1 MNGFWTYC
9 KSAWFN
15 LRYFFPVTLLIY
27 HLKHNLVGLLYW
39 VFFFLIITDSIG
51 RGFGI
56 SFLFLSPE
64 YGGTINLWSFLFIG
78 FSFGGLTMA
87 FHSYSYQRLATY
99 FPFLAMVNKPF
110 VKFCVNN
117 STIPLVFSIVYLVE
131 MWQFQ
136 REQEFASTNELLTY
150 ILGYVLGFALYIGI
164 SLLYFFPI
172 NKNIYDLGK
181 LKDLPS
187 VRKTRWER
195 FSRGRNLKWRA
206 EHQHHLYW
214 YLGRRMKIQQCR
226 STKHYQPVLLQSV
239 FEQNKISTS
248 FFEIATIIAFVLL
261 GLFGGGAAF
270 DVPAAMSIV
279 LLMTILLMVF
289 SAILSWFKFW
299 TYPLLLVVFLLIDA
313 LSVKYGL
320 FGFETHAYGFTYKQ
334 RVAYN
339 VEVLDSLSRD
349 TVKQQADLERYHALL
364 TNWKQHTENEK
375 PLLVIVNTSG
385 GGSRSA
391 AWVFDVLRLCDS
403 ITKGQSTKHIALIT
417 GASGGMVGASYFRS
431 LKLAGKD
438 VNQPQYYEA
447 ISSDLLNRMS
457 FAASTNDLFFRYQ
470 SAMHGVGNYSYDR
483 GMAFENDL
491 NEKTGGILNQSM
503 SYFSVPEQKGLVPVM
518 IFAPA
523 IVNDGRRLLLASQSL
538 SFMQCEESTTG
549 LEKSYEH
556 VDGFSLFGK
565 AQMDRLRL
573 TSVLRMNSTFP
584 YVLPMTTLPTNPKI
598 QVMDAGARDN
608 FGAKTTIQWL
618 QSMEDW
624 IAKETSGVLLVQIRD
639 TKKVILKDRTKSLS
653 FLDKFIEP
661 LMSNISNFPETQDF
675 DQDQL
680 LLAYAKHLP
689 YRFEIATFN
698 LRTEPTDRISLS
710 WHLTQK
716 ERELIRK
723 SMKRPSNQAAL
734 NRLVQLMQRHN

>member
-9 KSAWFN
+9 RNAW
-15 LRYFFPVTLLIY
+15 LKIHYFFPIILLLY
-27 HLKHNLVGLLYW
+27 HVKHNLIGLLYW
-39 VFFFLIITDSIG
+39 IFFFLIITDSIG

-64 YGGTINLWSFLFIG
+64 YGGTINFWSFAFIG

-87 FHSYSYQRLATY
+87 FHSYSYQKLATF

-110 VKFCVNN
+110 VKFCLNN
-117 STIPLVFSIVYLVE
+117 SAIPFVFSLVYLTE

-136 REQEFASTNELLTY
+136 VKQEFATTTELFY
-150 ILGYVLGFALYIGI
+150 YVLGYLAGFGLFIGI
-164 SLLYFFPI
+164 SLLYFFPF
-172 NKNIYDLGK
+172 NKNVFDLGK
-181 LKDLPS
+181 LKDIPS

-214 YLGRRMKIQQCR
+214 YIGRRLRIQQCR
-226 STKHYQPVLLQSV
+226 STKHYQPALLQSV
-239 FEQNKISTS
+239 FEQNKISTTL
-248 FFEIATIIAFVLL
+248 FEIATISAFVLL

-279 LLMTILLMVF
+279 LLLTIVLMIF
-289 SAILSWFKFW
+289 SALVSWFKFW
-299 TYPLLLVVFLLIDA
+299 TYPLLLAVFLLIDSF
-313 LSVKYGL
+313 SVKYDV
-320 FGFETHAYGFTYKQ
+320 FGFETHAYGFSYQ
-334 RVAYN
+334 QSVPYN
-339 VEVLDSLSRD
+339 MRVLDEFSND
-349 TVKQQADLERYHALL
+349 ATKQHEDLEKYHATL
-364 TNWKQHTENEK
+364 TNWKKHTNSNK
-375 PLLVIVNTSG
+375 PLLIIVNTSG

-391 AWVFDVLRLCDS
+391 AWVFDVLRTCDS
-403 ITKGQSTKHIALIT
+403 LTDGQSSKNIAMIT

-431 LKLAGKD
+431 LKLANKD
-438 VNQPQYYEA
+438 VNQKKYYDA
-447 ISSDLLNRMS
+447 ISCDLLNRMS

-470 SAMHGVGNYSYDR
+470 SVLHGVGNYSYDR

-491 NEKTGGILNQSM
+491 NEKTHNVLNQSM
-503 SYFSVPEQKGLVPVM
+503 SYFAIPEQKGKIPVM
-518 IFAPA
+518 IFAPT
-523 IVNDGRRLLLASQSL
+523 IVNDGRRLLLSSQPL
-538 SFMQCEESTTG
+538 SFMQAENEQIG

-556 VDGFSLFGK
+556 VDGMQLFGR
-565 AQMDRLRL
+565 QQIDRLRF

-584 YVLPMTTLPTNPKI
+584 YVLPMTTLPTSPKI

-624 IAKETSGVLLVQIRD
+624 IEKETSGVLLVQIRD
-639 TKKVILKDRTKSLS
+639 TKKVILKERTKSLS

-661 LMSNISNFPETQDF
+661 LMSNISNFPGTQDL

-680 LLAYAKHLP
+680 IQAYAKHVG
-689 YRFEIATFN
+689 YKFEISTFN

-710 WHLTQK
+710 WHLTAR
-716 ERELIRK
+716 ERQLVK
-723 SMKRPSNQAAL
+723 QSLKRPSNQAAL
-734 NRLVQLMQRHN
+734 KRLIYLLEKQA